1 MPFDAG
7 APAAQDR
14 NFVLLDFEDGSGL
27 SALVFVEGLTSNQY
41 LERKADIARYR
52 RALDCLRNCA
62 LSSCDSV
69 EYLVEMRKAYA
80 SEQAAE
86 RYPMRLA
93 AGKAGGNGGQRALD
107 PQP

>member
-1 MPFDAG
+1 
-7 APAAQDR
+7 
-14 NFVLLDFEDGSGL
+14 
-27 SALVFVEGLTSNQY
+27 
-41 LERKADIARYR
+41 
-52 RALDCLRNCA
+52 
-62 LSSCDSV
+62 V

-93 AGKAGGNGGQRALD
+93 AGQAGGNGGQRALD